1 MGDRGETELRDTWS
15 GWLPGTGEWQ
25 GGTVTGGGGV
35 VGYLGEG
42 YRRQVNSGGMYND
55 GTISR
60 AERGG
65 VEGQ

>member
-1 MGDRGETELRDTWS
+1 MTD
-15 GWLPGTGEWQ
+15 GW
-25 GGTVTGGGGV
+25 GGGV

-42 YRRQVNSGGMYND
+42 YRRQVNSGGVYND

>member
-1 MGDRGETELRDTWS
+1 MEWVVAGDGLVAGWYGDR
-15 GWLPGTGEWQ
+15 
-25 GGTVTGGGGV
+25 GGGGV

-42 YRRQVNSGGMYND
+42 YRRQVNSGGVYND